1 MFQACFGQT
10 IFGQTI
16 NYAIP
21 NLPTGQIPAIK
32 VLESAMTLL
41 TKFTSFQYYLGGLG
55 SSAVAMGLQVVIF
68 PWLVVGVL
76 HEPADRVGLAQMA
89 VMLPNLLFILMGG
102 ALSDNRH
109 LGTYVSNLYLLYM
122 LPFGIMLGATMV
134 GHLSYHLLII
144 FGVGYGVITAFLQP
158 ARESL
163 LVQVCGD
170 NLQSA
175 VAQSTFVQFGAQS
188 LGFLLIGLFIYVG
201 LPALLLIQM
210 VMFAVAAWFIRLSQP
225 SGVGLSGGRH
235 DSRQSIWSGL
245 RVVWRHPKLLPLMV
259 IVGATGFI
267 GFGAYLVAMPIIA
280 REVYAAGAGFYAGMQ
295 LSFAFG
301 VLLSNFIYMRLVGG
315 FRRPGRVL
323 LMSLFARGWIMVV
336 IGLGVSVYAV
346 FPLVGVWGMFSGI
359 SISLGRVMTHGEAP
373 ESHRSRVVSIYQLA
387 LLGTAP
393 LGAWVCGEMIAM
405 WGVLEVFVVLGVAIV
420 VTSAGGVFS
429 QLWKERPETP
439 AARP

>member
-1 MFQACFGQT
+1 
-10 IFGQTI
+10 
-16 NYAIP
+16 
-21 NLPTGQIPAIK
+21 
-32 VLESAMTLL
+32 MTLS
-41 TKFTSFQYYLGGLG
+41 TRFTSFQYYLSGLG
-55 SSAVAMGLQVVIF
+55 SSGVAMGLQVVIF

-89 VMLPNLLFILMGG
+89 VMLPNLLFILVGG

-109 LGTYVSNLYLLYM
+109 LGTYVSSLYLLYI
-122 LPFGIMLGATMV
+122 LPFGIMFGAALT
-134 GHLSYHLLII
+134 GHLSYQVLIF
-144 FGVGYGVITAFLQP
+144 FGVGYGMITAFLQP

-175 VAQSTFVQFGAQS
+175 VAKSTFVQFGAQS
-188 LGFLLIGLFIYVG
+188 MGFLLMGLFTYVG
-201 LPALLLIQM
+201 LPVLLVLQM
-210 VMFAVAAWFIRLSQP
+210 IMFAFAAWFIRRSQP
-225 SGVGLSGGRH
+225 AGVGLSGGRH

-245 RVVWRHPKLLPLMV
+245 RVVWQHPKLLPLMV

-267 GFGAYLVAMPIIA
+267 GFGAYLVAMPLIA

-295 LSFAFG
+295 LNFAFG

-323 LMSLFARGWIMVV
+323 LMSLFARGLIMVV
-336 IGLGVSVYAV
+336 IGLGVSVYAL
-346 FPLVGVWGMFSGI
+346 FPLVCVWGMFSGI
-359 SISLGRVMTHGEAP
+359 SISLGRVMTHSEAP
-373 ESHRSRVVSIYQLA
+373 ESYRSRIVSIYQLA

-393 LGAWVCGEMIAM
+393 LGAWVCGEMIAL
-405 WGVLEVFVVLGVAIV
+405 WGVLNVFIMLGVAVLAASIL
-420 VTSAGGVFS
+420 GVFS

-439 AARP
+439 ATQQ